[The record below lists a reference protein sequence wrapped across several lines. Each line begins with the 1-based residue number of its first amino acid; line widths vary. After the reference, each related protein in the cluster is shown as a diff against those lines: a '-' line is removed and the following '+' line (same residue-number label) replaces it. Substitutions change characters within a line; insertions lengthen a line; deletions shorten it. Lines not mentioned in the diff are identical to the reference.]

1 MRHAIDRQ
9 YLKMRIQ
16 MDPKS
21 AGYSDFA
28 IQPVSEAEG
37 EDPGKFKLNG
47 AARDTVEKAK
57 PQREIPGKAQ

>member
-1 MRHAIDRQ
+1 
-9 YLKMRIQ
+9 MRIQ

-28 IQPVSEAEG
+28 FQPVSEAEG